1 MDLPAW
7 REENLAKRQ
16 IKNDKKKKMKIFLDQ
31 VVWREKGRKRFE
43 KVLDPSK
50 ELFLKTSHTIF
61 D

>member
-16 IKNDKKKKMKIFLDQ
+16 IKNDKKRRRFALT
-31 VVWREKGRKRFE
+31 ESYGERKVRKLFE

-50 ELFLKTSHTIF
+50 KLFLKTSHTIF